1 MACHTLLHAH
11 INANEYNETVHIHK
25 SLVMLV
31 IQQSRTTFVIN
42 VKISLLCVCVHSEEK
57 SSFKMRRKL
66 RFNVEGMGV
75 AYKELRYAVRNAWV
89 TVRYRQE

>member
-1 MACHTLLHAH
+1 
-11 INANEYNETVHIHK
+11 
-25 SLVMLV
+25 
-31 IQQSRTTFVIN
+31 
-42 VKISLLCVCVHSEEK
+42 
-57 SSFKMRRKL
+57 MRRKL